1 MGSRL
6 RSSTQNMGATDDRP
20 VGTNYTDK
28 GPKPDRGRFIKF
40 DHVEW
45 WVGNA
50 KQAASFY
57 CTRLGFQPFAYRGLE
72 TGNRDVACHV
82 VKQKD
87 TIFVFKSSYEPDSE
101 ITKVMGAHMVRH
113 GDGVKDVAFTVEDLD
128 GIMIKSK
135 EKGVKVVRDIWEEED
150 EGGKIR
156 FATVQ
161 TYGDTTHTFVERKGY
176 TGLFLP
182 GYKAPLHEDVLLGSL
197 PEGGLYFVDHVVGN
211 QPDLAMEDAVKW
223 YERNLMFH
231 RFWSVDDTQLHTDY
245 SALRSIVMT
254 NYEETIK
261 MPINEPAPGK
271 KKSQIQEY
279 VDYYGSA
286 GVQHIALRSFDIIK
300 SIENLR
306 ARGMVFL
313 NIPDSYYNQLR
324 KRLANSAV
332 KVTEDIDILQKLK
345 ILVDY
350 DEKGYLLQIFTKPV
364 QDKPT
369 VFIEVIQRKNHQ
381 GFGAGNFKALF
392 ECIELDQKER
402 GNL

>member
-1 MGSRL
+1 M
-6 RSSTQNMGATDDRP
+6 APTDDRP

-28 GPKPDRGRFIKF
+28 GPKPERGRFLRF
-40 DHVEW
+40 DHIEW

-50 KQAASFY
+50 KQAASYY
-57 CTRLGFQPFAYRGLE
+57 CTRFGFEPMAYKGLE

-82 VKQKD
+82 VKQRD
-87 TIFVFKSSYEPDSE
+87 TIFVFKSAYEPDSE
-101 ITKVMGAHMVRH
+101 ITKIMGQHLVAH

-128 GIMIKSK
+128 GIMDKCK
-135 EKGVKVVRDIWEEED
+135 ERGVNIVQDVWEETD
-150 EGGKIR
+150 EGGSVR
-156 FATVQ
+156 FAKVQ

-176 TGLFLP
+176 SGLFLP
-182 GYKAPLHEDVLLGSL
+182 GYSPTVQEDALLSL
-197 PEGGLYFVDHVVGN
+197 LPPIGLYFVDHVVGN
-211 QPDLAMEDAVKW
+211 QPDLQMEDTAAW
-223 YERNLMFH
+223 YERNLLFH
-231 RFWSVDDTQLHTDY
+231 RFWSVDDSQMHTEY

-254 NYEETIK
+254 NYEETIRL
-261 MPINEPAPGK
+261 PINEPAPGK

-306 ARGMVFL
+306 SRGMVFL
-313 NIPDSYYNQLR
+313 DIPDSYYNHLR
-324 KRLANSAV
+324 KRLENSPV
-332 KVTEDIDILQKLK
+332 KVKEDLEKLQKQK

-350 DEKGYLLQIFTKPV
+350 DDDGYLLQIFTKPV

-369 VFIEVIQRKNHQ
+369 VFIEIIQRHNHQ

-392 ECIELDQKER
+392 ECIEIDQGKR

>member
-1 MGSRL
+1 M
-6 RSSTQNMGATDDRP
+6 AHVDDRP

-28 GPKPDRGRFIKF
+28 GPKPDRGRFLKF
-40 DHVEW
+40 DHIEW

-50 KQAASFY
+50 KQAVTYY
-57 CTRLGFQPFAYRGLE
+57 CTRLGFQPYAYKGLE

-87 TIFVFKSSYEPDSE
+87 TIFVFKSAYEPGSE
-101 ITKVMGAHMVRH
+101 ISKIMGKHLVSH

-128 GIMIKSK
+128 GIMSK
-135 EKGVKVVRDIWEEED
+135 CKERGVKIVKDIWEESD
-150 EGGKIR
+150 ETGTVR
-156 FATVQ
+156 MATVQ
-161 TYGDTTHTFVERKGY
+161 TYGDTTHTLIERKGY
-176 TGLFLP
+176 SGLFLP
-182 GYKAPLHEDVLLGSL
+182 GYKPVASEDVLLANL
-197 PEGGLYFVDHVVGN
+197 PEAGAYFIDHVVGN
-211 QPDLAMEDAVKW
+211 QPDLSMEDAASW

-231 RFWSVDDTQLHTDY
+231 RFWSVDDTQMHTDY
-245 SALRSIVMT
+245 SALRSVVMT

-271 KKSQIQEY
+271 RKSQIQEF

-306 ARGMVFL
+306 ARGMMFL
-313 NIPDSYYNQLR
+313 DIPDSYYMQLR
-324 KRLANSAV
+324 KRLPNSPV
-332 KVTEDIDILQKLK
+332 KVKEDLDKIQKLK
-345 ILVDY
+345 ILIDY
-350 DEKGYLLQIFTKPV
+350 DDEGYLLQIFTKPL

-369 VFIEVIQRKNHQ
+369 VFIEIIQRHNHQ

-392 ECIELDQKER
+392 ECIELDQAKR